1 MAEEAMKTVSSNM
14 GELLEKER
22 ESRKALEDIV
32 RDLERK
38 LVQQQSH
45 AQQKATTELNAI
57 RQNWQSKTRSLVA
70 KIKHE
75 CDVVFDQELGRAITM
90 SPNSPIA
97 VEDTGN
103 DGIASP
109 SSDFYLDDFSFEGS
123 ALRRG
128 QPTAWH
134 STRKV
139 SRLDMSHVE
148 ETEAFVQSVCY
159 DGNTTGASQ

>member
-1 MAEEAMKTVSSNM
+1 MAEEGMKTVSSNM

-38 LVQQQSH
+38 LVQQQNH
-45 AQQKATTELNAI
+45 AQQKTSTELKAI
-57 RQNWQSKTRSLVA
+57 RKNWQSKTRTLVA

-75 CDVVFDQELGRAITM
+75 CDLVFDQELGRATTM
-90 SPNSPIA
+90 SPSSVA

-123 ALRRG
+123 NLRRG